1 MNILYKGAAYC
12 LSSLLAGGGALLN
25 PALTLALAVV
35 RQVAIISQSFASF
48 YQYLYSPFFHCCHL
62 ARQGSTACTA
72 VPPSA
77 QCYLPQYP
85 RVLQVITITISRQV
99 L

>member
-1 MNILYKGAAYC
+1 MNIVYKGAAYC

-35 RQVAIISQSFASF
+35 RQVTIISQSFVSF
-48 YQYLYSPFFHCCHL
+48 ISICIHLFFHCCHL
-62 ARQGSTACTA
+62 ARQDSTACTA

-77 QCYLPQYP
+77 QCYLPRYP
-85 RVLQVITITISRQV
+85 RVLQVITITI
-99 L
+99 